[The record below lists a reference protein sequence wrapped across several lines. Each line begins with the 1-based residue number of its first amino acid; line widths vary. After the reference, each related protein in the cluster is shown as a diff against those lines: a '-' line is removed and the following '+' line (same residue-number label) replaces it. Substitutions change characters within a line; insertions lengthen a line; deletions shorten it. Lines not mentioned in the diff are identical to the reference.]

1 MRQDRPIPAEAKI
14 GQKRVIQESDGHWFI
29 GFTAEENVDWRLAEE
44 DIGFVTLGGSSS
56 VGVHGGTVYPLTE
69 KQKKTWALI
78 EDLDQKIKKRRR
90 QLSRKEKFS
99 ENWKRQR
106 QQISKLQHKRAAAL
120 KSMRHEI
127 TSQLASRFRSLV
139 VTDLRRLTA
148 SAQSIEP
155 SLGVADFLKQL
166 SYKMHWRGGELNF
179 AQTSELLYG
188 CSQCGGTQTSIRGIS
203 EGLRCTACGFESPLE
218 ANVAQNLIK
227 LYERGEL
234 AEHVKA

>member
-1 MRQDRPIPAEAKI
+1 M
-14 GQKRVIQESDGHWFI
+14 VI
-29 GFTAEENVDWRLAEE
+29 
-44 DIGFVTLGGSSS
+44 
-56 VGVHGGTVYPLTE
+56 
-69 KQKKTWALI
+69 
-78 EDLDQKIKKRRR
+78 
-90 QLSRKEKFS
+90 
-99 ENWKRQR
+99 
-106 QQISKLQHKRAAAL
+106 
-120 KSMRHEI
+120 
-127 TSQLASRFRSLV
+127 
-139 VTDLRRLTA
+139 DLRRLLA

-155 SLGVADFLKQL
+155 TLCIADFLKQL

-179 AQTSELLYG
+179 AQTPELLYG